1 MIVKAW
7 TLAACVV
14 ALAALAGCKTNDDP
28 AKGGFISGLSNLAD
42 GTYEKR
48 QQDRR
53 ETLEN
58 EQDTNLQKQRELERT
73 DAQKAAVSADRAA
86 AEQRYAALSTEIAGL
101 KARLAKAKGQ
111 HADLQRQADVLQA
124 KIDMLKADSFTPDA
138 EKAARLEA
146 LRKEK
151 AALEDQIDIVVGK

>member
-1 MIVKAW
+1 
-7 TLAACVV
+7 
-14 ALAALAGCKTNDDP
+14 
-28 AKGGFISGLSNLAD
+28 
-42 GTYEKR
+42 
-48 QQDRR
+48 
-53 ETLEN
+53 
-58 EQDTNLQKQRELERT
+58 
-73 DAQKAAVSADRAA
+73 
-86 AEQRYAALSTEIAGL
+86 GL